1 MLLVPSKYVVY
12 AMGPLLVLKFMVS
25 GCSSYLYLSQY
36 VKNGYLAAIGAVL
49 YTFSG
54 FTFSNLFYNHFMDV
68 IALFP
73 LLLLALDQNV
83 KNGKKIIF
91 LLWWH

>member
-49 YTFSG
+49 YTFSA
-54 FTFSNLFYNHFMDV
+54 LHLV
-68 IALFP
+68 IYS
-73 LLLLALDQNV
+73 
-83 KNGKKIIF
+83 III
-91 LLWWH
+91 LWM